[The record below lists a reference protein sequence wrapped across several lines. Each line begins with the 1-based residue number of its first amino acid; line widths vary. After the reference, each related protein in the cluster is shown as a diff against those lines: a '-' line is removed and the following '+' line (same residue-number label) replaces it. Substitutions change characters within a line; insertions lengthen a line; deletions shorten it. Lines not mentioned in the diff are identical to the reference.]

1 MNINLDEFKKSELR
15 VGKVLSAERVEG
27 SEKLLRLQIDLG
39 EMSNDVSKPR
49 QILSGIGKAYTPE
62 DLVGKQVIII
72 ANLEPRM
79 MMGFESQ
86 GMLLAASGVD
96 GKPVILTLAGDGGG
110 GGGNEVAP
118 GTSVT

>member
-39 EMSNDVSKPR
+39 EMADDASKPR

-62 DLVGKQVIII
+62 EMVGKQVVII
-72 ANLEPRM
+72 ANLEPRQ

-86 GMLLAASGVD
+86 GMLLAASGAD
-96 GKPVILTLAGDGGG
+96 GKPVILTVASEVSAG
-110 GGGNEVAP
+110 
-118 GTSVT
+118 TIVT